1 MYGALWRAIPGPWPV
16 KLLVMLVLIAAVL
29 YAMVTWV
36 FPWVDET
43 FLKTGD
49 DITVGMQLVT
59 ATAARLQ

>member
-59 ATAARLQ
+59 AAPWP

>member
-59 ATAARLQ
+59 AVRLQ

>member
-1 MYGALWRAIPGPWPV
+1 MYGALWCAIPGPWPV
-16 KLLVMLVLIAAVL
+16 KLLVMLALIAAVL

-59 ATAARLQ
+59 AARLQ

>member
-59 ATAARLQ
+59 AARWP

>member
-59 ATAARLQ
+59 TARLQ

>member
-49 DITVGMQLVT
+49 DITVGMQL
-59 ATAARLQ
+59 ATAARLR

>member
-59 ATAARLQ
+59 AARLQ

>member
-59 ATAARLQ
+59 TARLR

>member
-16 KLLVMLVLIAAVL
+16 KLLVMLALIAAVL

-59 ATAARLQ
+59 AARLQ

>member
-16 KLLVMLVLIAAVL
+16 KLLVMLALIAAVL

-49 DITVGMQLVT
+49 DITVGMQRV
-59 ATAARLQ
+59 TAARLQ